1 MVLQLTIHDIF
12 HEEIVNPVSVNFDN
26 VTYWQRNH
34 VSTGTDIFFV
44 DGLKITV
51 KEEKEQIDKMLGLD
65 K

>member
-12 HEEIVNPVSVNFDN
+12 HEEITNPVSVNFNN
-26 VTYWQRNH
+26 VTYWARNYICN
-34 VSTGTDIFFV
+34 GTDIFFV

-51 KEEKEQIDKMLGLD
+51 KQQKEYIDKQLGL

>member
-12 HEEIVNPVSVNFDN
+12 HEEIVNPVCVNFNN

-34 VSTGTDIFFV
+34 VSKGTDIFFV

-51 KEEKEQIDKMLGLD
+51 KEEKEIIDNLLGL

>member
-1 MVLQLTIHDIF
+1 MILQLTIHDIF
-12 HEEIVNPVSVNFDN
+12 HEEIVNPVSVNFNN

-34 VSTGTDIFFV
+34 ISSGTDIFFV

-51 KEEKEQIDKMLGLD
+51 KQQKEQIDKMLGL

>member
-26 VTYWQRNH
+26 VTYWQRNY

-51 KEEKEQIDKMLGLD
+51 KQQKEQIDKMLGL

>member
-12 HEEIVNPVSVNFDN
+12 HEELVNPVSVNFDN

-34 VSTGTDIFFV
+34 ISTGTDIYFV
-44 DGLKITV
+44 DGLKISV
-51 KEEKEQIDKMLGLD
+51 KEELEKINHMLGL

>member
-51 KEEKEQIDKMLGLD
+51 KEEKEQIDKMLGL